1 MYGGW
6 VNWADITLRRS
17 YNAIKMVRIRLS
29 VTLLD
34 LTVCWSMNMVD
45 DASWAVYN
53 IRRKHYPA
61 QDDHTIIILSPHDV
75 FPPCEVY

>member
-1 MYGGW
+1 
-6 VNWADITLRRS
+6 
-17 YNAIKMVRIRLS
+17 
-29 VTLLD
+29 
-34 LTVCWSMNMVD
+34 MVD

-61 QDDHTIIILSPHDV
+61 QDDHTIIILSPRDV